1 MKPLIRRIWFAAI
14 LTAVAQWHIIS
25 FAQYFGG
32 AREQHTT
39 LTIKSDG
46 SSVLLQE
53 TVQPR
58 AMVEQQVRSWER
70 YQKMS
75 DAGEESEGQPNSE
88 AKTETAPKPFSDE
101 ELRQKFQEMRKDRSN
116 ENGAESDESVRLEVQ
131 KDTVRM
137 RSSRSFAS
145 LEEMLRDGYSI
156 WWQEAVAF
164 ENARFEKDNNN
175 LLRVTL
181 TSRSEMQRYFKTL
194 RSTLKLSGMTS
205 ELKLVFPGKVITS
218 GFPETQTNATW
229 LMIDSKNDATLDLV
243 AKLYDGPVIITAEA
257 GGLKLD
263 QPLELKTLARTRG
276 SRREAGND
284 LPVTEAGP
292 GFMAE
297 PVAITTTTLHVFPDG
312 ENYFKDA
319 SAAYEHRT
327 GTVVSAKLFAP
338 KGRSLQSVSEVRV
351 LKVTDDKGRA
361 ISNEAESAEFTESE
375 SYSGDSQRR
384 DSMHISLRFQL
395 PQPDAQAIDEISA
408 EAIAVTAG
416 AWKEMTLTNIQAG
429 ATNELDLADVLA
441 GAKLVITKSTFKNN
455 QLNIQAQIKGPITI
469 QRLDIQAKIPASA
482 GFNSYLSERKFTARN
497 NASTRTVAIQGYN
510 TTGGDSPDVRQIV
523 LVIRYPQDLKRE
535 HLNFKLKS
543 LDLL

>member
-1 MKPLIRRIWFAAI
+1 MKPLIRRILFVAV
-14 LTAVAQWHIIS
+14 LTAVAQWNFILS
-25 FAQYFGG
+25 AQFFGG
-32 AREQHTT
+32 AIEQRTT

-46 SSVLLQE
+46 SSLLLQE
-53 TVQPR
+53 NVQPR

-75 DAGEESEGQPNSE
+75 DAAAESGGEPNSE
-88 AKTETAPKPFSDE
+88 ARTEAAPKPFSDE
-101 ELRQKFQEMRKDRSN
+101 ELSQKFLEMTKDRSN
-116 ENGAESDESVRLEVQ
+116 EGEADSDDKVSLEVKKDSVRV
-131 KDTVRM
+131 

-164 ENARFEKDNNN
+164 ENARFEKDTNN

-181 TSRSEMQRYFKTL
+181 TPRSEMQRYFKTL
-194 RSTLKLSGMTS
+194 RSTLKLSGMMS

-218 GFPETQTNATW
+218 GFPEKQTNATW
-229 LMIDSKNDATLDLV
+229 LTIDSKKDETLDAV
-243 AKLYDGPVIITAEA
+243 AKLYDGPVVITAES

-263 QPLELKTLARTRG
+263 QPLESKKLARARG
-276 SRREAGND
+276 GRGEAGNE

-297 PVAITTTTLHVFPDG
+297 PLTITTTTLHVFPDG
-312 ENYFKDA
+312 ENYFKDP
-319 SAAYEHRT
+319 SAAFEHRT

-338 KGRSLQSVSEVRV
+338 KGRTLQSVSEVRV

-361 ISNEAESAEFTESE
+361 VSSEPENAESEESE

-395 PQPDAQAIDEISA
+395 PQPDAQAIDEIAA
-408 EAIAVTAG
+408 EAIAVTTG

-429 ATNELDLADVLA
+429 ATNELDLADVLP
-441 GAKLVITKSTFKNN
+441 GAKLVITKSTFKDN
-455 QLNIQAQIKGPITI
+455 QLNVQAQIKGPPTI
-469 QRLDIQAKIPASA
+469 QRLDIQAKIPGSD
-482 GFNSYLSERKFTARN
+482 GFNSNLSERKFTARN
-497 NASTRTVAIQGYN
+497 NTSTRSVTIQGYDSA
-510 TTGGDSPDVRQIV
+510 GGNSSDTRQIV
-523 LVIRYPQDLKRE
+523 IIIRYPQDLKRE
-535 HLNFKLKS
+535 RVSFKLKG